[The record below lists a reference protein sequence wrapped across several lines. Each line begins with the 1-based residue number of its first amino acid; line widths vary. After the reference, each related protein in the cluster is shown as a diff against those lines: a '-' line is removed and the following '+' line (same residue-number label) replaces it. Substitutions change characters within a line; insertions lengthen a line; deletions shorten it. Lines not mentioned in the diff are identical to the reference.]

1 MAITDSIQAN
11 LVSSII
17 ILLQL
22 MFIYSLRHL
31 YELTD
36 TLGILFGCLTSCQQ
50 YLRYTLDIHVHYKGG
65 ISWNHI
71 SK

>member
-1 MAITDSIQAN
+1 MAITDSIQGI

-22 MFIYSLRHL
+22 MFIYLLRHL
-31 YELTD
+31 HELPD
-36 TLGILFGCLTSCQQ
+36 TLGILLGCLSSCQQ
-50 YLRYTLDIHVHYKGG
+50 YLRYTLDIHYKGG